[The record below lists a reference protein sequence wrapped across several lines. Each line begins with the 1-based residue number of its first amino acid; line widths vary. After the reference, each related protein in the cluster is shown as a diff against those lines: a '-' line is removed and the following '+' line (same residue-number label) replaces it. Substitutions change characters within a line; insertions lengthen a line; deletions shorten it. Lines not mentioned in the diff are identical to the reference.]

1 MRRKKRITGA
11 VAVVLVFALAYWFAT
26 GASPTREAPSWLT
39 GQPIAHRGQW
49 ATGAERPEN
58 SLAAFDAAARSG
70 NTVELDV
77 QLTADG
83 EVVVFHDADTERM
96 TGHAGAVAEITLGE
110 LRELRL
116 LGGTEAIPTLA
127 EALSVIHGRVP
138 VIVEIKN
145 VGEVGALEDTV
156 AAQLMTYEGE
166 VAVMS
171 FNPFS
176 VARIAK
182 RAPDIPRGQLAG
194 GFEGENLPF
203 YQAFLLRSMLM
214 NWMSKPDFIAYEVAE
229 LPSRG
234 TTIQRWLGRPLLGWT
249 IEDMTQ
255 RVAAESLCDGVIC
268 NPGALDQPE

>member
-11 VAVVLVFALAYWFAT
+11 TAILLVFALAYWFAT
-26 GASPTREAPSWLT
+26 GASPTREAPSWLA

-49 ATGAERPEN
+49 MAGAERPEN
-58 SLAAFDAAARSG
+58 SLAAFEAAARSG

-77 QLTADG
+77 QLTADSK
-83 EVVVFHDADTERM
+83 VVVFHDPDVERM
-96 TGHAGAVAEITLGE
+96 TGQSGTVAELTLGE

-127 EALSVIHGRVP
+127 EALAVVHGRVP
-138 VIVEIKN
+138 VIVEVKN
-145 VGEVGALEDTV
+145 LSDVGPLEDAV
-156 AAQLMTYEGE
+156 AAQLMTYEGD

-176 VARIAK
+176 VNRIAE
-182 RAPDIPRGQLAG
+182 RAPDIPRGQLSG

-214 NWMSKPDFIAYEVAE
+214 NWMTRPDFIAYEVTE

-234 TTIQRWLGRPLLGWT
+234 TTIQRWLGRPLLAWT
-249 IEDMTQ
+249 IEDMAG
-255 RVAAESLCDGVIC
+255 RAATEQLCDGVIC
-268 NPGALDQPE
+268 NPGALEQPE